1 MLISMFVV
9 KDSGRSGS
17 FGHRDLSEEGMTHVN
32 ITIFMRTNII
42 SSVVNPVFFYTM

>member
-32 ITIFMRTNII
+32 TQ
-42 SSVVNPVFFYTM
+42 SLLQYL